1 MTKGLSLTT
10 WMQSSLIRAARA
22 HFIFIALYAVYII
35 ASDATGLITAEVV
48 YDRWLVNVLLL
59 VTAASV
65 WYAAR
70 FSRENPNYYRT
81 LLYILILAD
90 LFIATFSIYTQRG
103 MASRAV
109 ILYVIPI
116 IISAILLSRVAIF
129 TTAIFATAA
138 YVLAAVKYFTDR
150 FNEGYKAELYIEVG
164 FYCGIFFIVAI
175 LLSHLIKFSKATSK
189 SST

>member
-1 MTKGLSLTT
+1 M
-10 WMQSSLIRAARA
+10 ARA
-22 HFIFIALYAVYII
+22 HFLFIALYAAYII

-48 YDRWLVNVLLL
+48 YDRWLVNVVLL
-59 VTAASV
+59 VATASV

-81 LLYILILAD
+81 LLYVLILVD
-90 LFIATFSIYTQRG
+90 LFVATFSIYTQRG

-138 YVLAAVKYFTDR
+138 YILAAVKYFTDR

-164 FYCGIFFIVAI
+164 FYCGIFFLTAL
-175 LLSHLIKFSKATSK
+175 LLSHLIKFSRASPRK
-189 SST
+189 